1 MKCNQSHPTVN
12 KKCVGQKGT
21 ISLACVMTLVLVTIL
36 VIEAIPNLPEIIPF
50 NFQHVII
57 GILAAQVASL
67 SFSGRCENQ

>member
-1 MKCNQSHPTVN
+1 MKSNESRLSVN
-12 KKCVGQKGT
+12 KKCVRQNGT

-36 VIEAIPNLPEIIPF
+36 VITAIPNMSEIIPP

-57 GILAAQVASL
+57 AILAVQVASL